1 MTPADRRFSDR
12 TSPRS
17 TNAGPGHSQAKVC
30 SAGAN
35 SVLRGQRRWGWPH
48 VRVLVP
54 LLFWPTLRP
63 CAPVCL
69 YITCPTSST
78 LFVCILRCH
87 APPPPFPSL
96 CPPPPPPHS
105 SRWAASF
112 VHFLSNKR
120 REGDASSGPALTGHR
135 AVRHPFAG
143 LSKGGM
149 RAPIP
154 WDRRLAPLQ
163 RRRPLPT
170 ATYRFITARF
180 GLQPLFAPAQP
191 VALGLC
197 PPPPRALAG
206 ARATRADCL
215 FSDGR
220 FGGQGT
226 QEV

>member
-1 MTPADRRFSDR
+1 MLPFVC
-12 TSPRS
+12 TS
-17 TNAGPGHSQAKVC
+17 
-30 SAGAN
+30 
-35 SVLRGQRRWGWPH
+35 H
-48 VRVLVP
+48 VR
-54 LLFWPTLRP
+54 LRRL
-63 CAPVCL
+63 C
-69 YITCPTSST
+69 
-78 LFVCILRCH
+78 LFVSFG
-87 APPPPFPSL
+87 AMPPPPFPSL
-96 CPPPPPPHS
+96 CPPPPPPPPPHS

-112 VHFLSNKR
+112 VHSLSNKR

-180 GLQPLFAPAQP
+180 GLQLLFAPAQP
-191 VALGLC
+191 VALGLS
-197 PPPPRALAG
+197 PPPPRVLAG

-226 QEV
+226 QECDAEGFGRCNGAQPPTAGKY